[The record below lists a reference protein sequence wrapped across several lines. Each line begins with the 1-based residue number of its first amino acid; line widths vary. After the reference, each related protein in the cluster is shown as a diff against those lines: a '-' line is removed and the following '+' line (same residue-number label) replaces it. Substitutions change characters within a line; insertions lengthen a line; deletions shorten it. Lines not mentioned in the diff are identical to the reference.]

1 MAALKPPPLLHSLNV
16 EGFPKERLALWNELV
31 GTVNRLL
38 GIVPTRYGTCFF
50 IAGVQGVSG
59 RRPGEFDRSVAIRS
73 PQRLLNRWCIRWGG
87 VGLSYVTLPYVTL
100 RYVTFRWIRLR
111 RLVVLDSHVLIGLL
125 TVTID
130 GHRSGRA
137 DGPVRGRPGH
147 LPVDGAT
154 AAKVFAGHAP
164 AAAPHRRVDPAAL
177 GHLLESRHERPRL
190 HGKVPRLLA
199 RHAGQ
204 KGKRVGGGRRPRSIR
219 SPTTTMQWM
228 AAIHYSL
235 EPIDYWN
242 GRRHHDFCS
251 WLNQR

>member
-1 MAALKPPPLLHSLNV
+1 M
-16 EGFPKERLALWNELV
+16 
-31 GTVNRLL
+31 
-38 GIVPTRYGTCFF
+38 
-50 IAGVQGVSG
+50 
-59 RRPGEFDRSVAIRS
+59 
-73 PQRLLNRWCIRWGG
+73 
-87 VGLSYVTLPYVTL
+87 SYVTLPYVTL

-204 KGKRVGGGRRPRSIR
+204 KGKRVGGGY
-219 SPTTTMQWM
+219 TKGVKHQN
-228 AAIHYSL
+228 
-235 EPIDYWN
+235 IDALDGN
-242 GRRHHDFCS
+242 GR
-251 WLNQR
+251 